1 MTILPH
7 KLSSDF
13 DFPGDASAQP
23 PFKFIDSIRSV
34 GVWSIGAPHLALWA
48 LYASV
53 LARFTDM
60 HKMDPAIKFM
70 SRAVPALAGI
80 KVEVVQTV
88 DFPEDRSYV
97 YVINHVNVFDMF
109 AIYQAIPQF
118 ARSLEHASH
127 FSWPLIGPF
136 ITAAGQ
142 IPVDPENRRLTAKGL
157 KKAVSMLKTGD
168 SIAVLPEGE
177 RTLDGSVG
185 QFYPGAFRLAIQ
197 AGVPV
202 IPMAIHGGRTVSRRG
217 DWRVRPGRMK
227 VILGDPVSTEG
238 LTIKDAAQ
246 LASQCRDLVIGLLQD
261 ENRRQ
266 GLSDVPDV
274 NAATDVND

>member
-7 KLSSDF
+7 KLSTDI
-13 DFPGDASAQP
+13 DFPGDASPQP
-23 PFKFIDSIRSV
+23 PFKFIDSLRSIV
-34 GVWSIGAPHLALWA
+34 IWSIGAPHLAFWA
-48 LYASV
+48 LYTSILV
-53 LARFTDM
+53 RFKDM

-70 SRAVPALAGI
+70 SRAVPALAGV
-80 KVEVVQTV
+80 KVEVVQTE
-88 DFPEDRSYV
+88 DFPGDRAYV
-97 YVINHVNVFDMF
+97 YAINHVNVFDMF

-142 IPVDPENRRLTAKGL
+142 IPVDPENRKLTAKGL
-157 KKAVSMLKTGD
+157 KKAVSMLKAGD

-185 QFYPGAFRLAIQ
+185 HFYPGAFRLAIQ

-217 DWRVRPGRMK
+217 DWRVKPGRMK
-227 VILGDPVSTEG
+227 VILGAPVPTDG

-246 LASQCRDLVIGLLQD
+246 LSSQCRDLVIRLLQD

-266 GLSDVPDV
+266 GLSDVTDAS
-274 NAATDVND
+274 AATDVND